1 MSNTW
6 CVIAYSS
13 HETLRF
19 NMAELS

>member
-6 CVIAYSS
+6 CIIAYSS